1 MPHYSSERRES
12 ILKKLLP
19 PHNMTVAAVSR
30 EEGISTQTL
39 YNWRHQ
45 AKQSGLVVPGKT
57 SSSEH
62 WSAESKLA
70 VIIEVATLSESELS
84 QYCREKGL
92 YVEQVKRW
100 KHDCLAGFQVST
112 EQQKQ
117 AIRQAQLDKSEIKD
131 LKRDLRFK
139 EKALAE
145 TTALLVLRKKLHTLL
160 GEDSEVN

>member
-1 MPHYSSERRES
+1 MAHYSPERKAAV
-12 ILKKLLP
+12 LKKLLP
-19 PHNMTVAAVSR
+19 PFNMTVTSVAA
-30 EEGISTQTL
+30 EEGISPQTL

-45 AKQSGLVVPGKT
+45 AKQAGLPVPGNT
-57 SSSEH
+57 SDSNQ
-62 WSAESKLA
+62 WSADAKLA
-70 VIIEVATLSESELS
+70 VVIETSPLSESEFG

-100 KHDCLAGFQVST
+100 TQQCLSGFTHSD

-117 AIRQAQLDKSEIKD
+117 AARQAQSDRSEIKS
-131 LKRDLRFK
+131 LKQDLRVK

-145 TTALLVLRKKLHTLL
+145 TTALLVLRKKLHALL